1 MEGINWLYLAL
12 ILVAVCFVLVG
23 LRRRAPSMEH
33 DPARCTSCETPM
45 SLRRV
50 SIFESPTLRIRWVCP
65 HCRNRITKGTTQG
78 DAYGLSGREFPFFAK
93 GQRHRRS

>member
-1 MEGINWLYLAL
+1 MEDIIWLFLAL
-12 ILVAVCFVLVG
+12 PVALVALGAVLAG

-50 SIFESPTLRIRWVCP
+50 SIFRSHMLLGARECP
-65 HCRNRITKGTTQG
+65 HCGTRMNKRGIVAGT
-78 DAYGLSGREFPFFAK
+78 AA
-93 GQRHRRS
+93 